1 MGAFLD
7 LVLVR
12 PFLTALPMLQVQNTR
27 ADTSG
32 PLRYLL
38 YGASGSGKTTAAATF
53 PRPLF
58 VDCEGGLLSVR
69 ARGIDFV
76 RCGSAQEVFEAVT
89 LIRAQAGS
97 YETVVVDSLTEVAR
111 LVVEATAGRTDRAGR
126 PVTPSLADWSRCVQV
141 IRQLVRAFTALPM
154 TVVFT
159 ALPRIVR
166 ADSGDVGA
174 VRPWLPGRLAD
185 EVAAAMD
192 FVLYLYGQE
201 DDEPSGER
209 SYRRMFL
216 TAPHKKVFAKDR
228 SGTLPLWVSPT
239 WEALTE
245 PLRRVPSVAGAAAA

>member
-1 MGAFLD
+1 MGAFLGF
-7 LVLVR
+7 VPVR
-12 PFLTALPMLQVQNTR
+12 PFLTELPMLRVQNTR

-69 ARGIDFV
+69 ERGVDYI
-76 RCGSAQEVFEAVT
+76 RCGSAQEVFEALN
-89 LIRAQAGS
+89 LIRAQAGN
-97 YETVVVDSLTEVAR
+97 YDTVVVDSLTEVAR
-111 LVVEATAGRTDRAGR
+111 LALETTAGRTDRAGR

-141 IRQLVRAFTALPM
+141 IRQLVRGFTGLPT

-166 ADSGDVGA
+166 SDSGDVGA
-174 VRPWLPGRLAD
+174 VRPGLPGRLAD

-201 DDEPSGER
+201 DDDPSGER
-209 SYRRMFL
+209 NYRRMFL
-216 TAPHKKVFAKDR
+216 TAPHKRVFAKDR

-239 WEALTE
+239 WEALTA
-245 PLRRVPSVAGAAAA
+245 PLRSKPAEAVAAAA